1 MLNTRKML
9 YGLDDV
15 CIIPAKI
22 SYINSRSE
30 CRVVDVN
37 DTLPIFVAPMSCL
50 VNYENYTNITRLRVL
65 DLRDKE
71 GKLITAKINAIIPRS
86 VNLSDRVKSLESGNW
101 VAFSLTE
108 ADKIARGELEIVPR
122 EDRHNFRI
130 CIDMANGHM
139 KEILDVCK
147 KLKSFFKKR
156 MLFVDLM
163 VGNIANPETYKEFCN
178 SGDIDY
184 VRLGI
189 GSGNVC
195 TTSVQSGVHYPMA
208 SLIAE
213 CHKIR
218 CNVDAGKAF
227 LAPKIVADG
236 GFQRIDQC
244 VKALALGADYVMLG
258 KIIAK
263 SDEAC
268 GKEFRKAYYGV
279 LKSPQYILKEDADQ
293 IEKNEI
299 LRKQAGITP
308 TLYTESEVPAFMDP
322 EIFREYY
329 GMSTQRAQKEFNP
342 DAIELKHSEGLE
354 SYVKVEYSLTDWLSD
369 FAHAL
374 RTAMSYTG
382 SISLDEFIWNT
393 KCGLMSKSDFNSYM
407 YKTV

>member
-1 MLNTRKML
+1 ML

-50 VNYENYTNITRLRVL
+50 VNYENYPNITRLRVL
-65 DLRDKE
+65 DLYDKE
-71 GKLITAKINAIIPRS
+71 GKTITARINAILPRS

-101 VAFSLTE
+101 VAFSLAE
-108 ADKIARGELEIVPR
+108 ADRIAQGEIEITPR
-122 EDRHNFRI
+122 EDKHTFRI

-139 KEILDVCK
+139 KEILNVCR

-342 DAIELKHSEGLE
+342 DATELKHSEGLE

-369 FAHAL
+369 FAHAF
-374 RTAMSYTG
+374 RTAMSYAG

-407 YKTV
+407 YKVL